1 MAILLERGLQQ
12 VRQFYIEKLIKT
24 GIYPPND
31 KELNYMT
38 ISELKNIYMQEAAPK
53 NKRTQL
59 LVR

>member
-24 GIYPPND
+24 GIYHPND

-38 ISELKNIYMQEAAPK
+38 ISELKNILYAR
-53 NKRTQL
+53 NGT
-59 LVR
+59 